1 MGRPQ
6 KTRAPGR
13 TSQDIVDLLAR
24 EIVAAEMS
32 ADFQDRLVSV
42 GVDPVA
48 VTPAEFA
55 AIIAEDTERWL
66 DVVRELNLKPQ

>member
-1 MGRPQ
+1 
-6 KTRAPGR
+6 
-13 TSQDIVDLLAR
+13 
-24 EIVAAEMS
+24 MS

-42 GVDPVA
+42 GVDPIA